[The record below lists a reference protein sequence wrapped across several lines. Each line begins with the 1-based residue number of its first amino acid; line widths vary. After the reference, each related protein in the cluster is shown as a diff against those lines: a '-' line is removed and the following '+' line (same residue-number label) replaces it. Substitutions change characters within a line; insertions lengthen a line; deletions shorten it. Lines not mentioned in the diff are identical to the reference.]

1 MTATLDRPSR
11 RVRPPRRDEAE
22 RGRSP
27 RAAGLVAALRAAV
40 LGLLVVGLP
49 VLLVWASDS
58 RSGVGVVD
66 ALRSGGRIWL
76 LAHGASLELADGRVA
91 LTPVGLLLLPL
102 ALVAAAAAAAARA
115 TVPTSVR
122 AAARLALW
130 TGAAYAVLS
139 AVVAVASSTAQAAV
153 TPVQALLAGLLVGT
167 AGGLAGALRPSR
179 LWRAAW
185 HLLPARARRLLPA
198 AVLATA
204 LLVGAGAL
212 LVGSS
217 LAVHGSRAVEL
228 SGASDPGAAGGAALL
243 LTGVALAPNAAVWGL
258 SWLSG
263 PGFAVGTGTAVS
275 PFAHDLGPV
284 PAVPLLAA
292 LPAQGLPGWLGALA
306 LAVPLLAGGLAGRR
320 LLADLDAQ
328 LDGQLE
334 AERSPGPLGRGRT
347 ALEVG
352 LVGPACGALVA
363 GLAWLSGGAVGG
375 ERLAAVGPSPWRVGL
390 AVALAVGTGAVLA
403 VLLRRSEQPRRS
415 A

>member
-11 RVRPPRRDEAE
+11 RVRTPRRDEVE
-22 RGRSP
+22 GGRGP
-27 RAAGLVAALRAAV
+27 RAAGLLAALRAGV
-40 LGLLVVGLP
+40 LGLLVVGLL

-58 RSGVGVVD
+58 RSGVGAVD
-66 ALRSGGRIWL
+66 ALRSGGRLWL

-102 ALVAAAAAAAARA
+102 ALVAGAAAAAARA
-115 TVPTSVR
+115 TVPVSVR

-130 TGAAYAVLS
+130 TGAPYAALS
-139 AVVAVASSTAQAAV
+139 TAVALVSSTAQAAV
-153 TPVQALLAGLLVGT
+153 SPVQALLAGLLVGT
-167 AGGLAGALRPSR
+167 AGGLLGALRPAR

-185 HLLPARARRLLPA
+185 HVLPTRARRLLHGS
-198 AVLATA
+198 VLATA
-204 LLVGAGAL
+204 LLAGAGAL

-228 SGASDPGAAGGAALL
+228 AGASDPGAAGGAALL

-275 PFAHDLGPV
+275 PFAHELGPV

-292 LPAQGLPGWLGALA
+292 LPAQGLPGWLGVLA

-320 LLADLDAQ
+320 VLADLDAQ
-328 LDGQLE
+328 LDD
-334 AERSPGPLGRGRT
+334 ERRPEPLSRSRT
-347 ALEVG
+347 ALEAA
-352 LVGPACGALVA
+352 LVGPVCGALVA

-375 ERLAAVGPSPWRVGL
+375 ERLTEVGPSPWRVGL
-390 AVALAVGTGAVLA
+390 SVALAVGTGAVLTT
-403 VLLRRSEQPRRS
+403 LLRRTDEPARRP
-415 A
+415 